1 MPPGGTTTWTWS
13 SAKLEVSAQ
22 RLFALNGFEEGLEIA
37 LAERRR
43 AVALDHLEEDG
54 RPVLRRLG
62 EDLQQVAVLVAVR
75 QDLQALQ
82 VGVVLRDLAD
92 PPFDLLV
99 VSVGS
104 VEEEDAALLQLRN
117 RADDVL
123 ALHRDVLD
131 AGRVVELEVLLDL
144 ALALPLGRLV
154 DRELDLAAPVRHH
167 LRHQRRVFRL
177 NLIVAEVDDVGHTE
191 DTLVKLHPGVHA
203 SELDVADH
211 VVELLQADPGIRMP
225 VLERRAIA
233 GQIRAGVVLAIDEG
247 VDDVAVGRDRGKL
260 DAAELVLD
268 PARLGDPASSALDCG
283 AIGAVGARYLE
294 RDVAGAVAVTAGKL
308 RHLAVGAQAARQD
321 EADVALLDHVGGA
334 VADARLRPR
343 IGRAREPERVLVEV
357 RRLLGVPD
365 PQLDV
370 IPTLKRHEVGRAHV
384 PTLTRSRA
392 GSPLRRGFVAN
403 GDVFQPGPERRLPD
417 PKQRDHEDGCAEE
430 RRQEECRAKGMRQS
444 STIPAPR
451 TTGPISVFGR

>member
-1 MPPGGTTTWTWS
+1 M
-13 SAKLEVSAQ
+13 
-22 RLFALNGFEEGLEIA
+22 
-37 LAERRR
+37 
-43 AVALDHLEEDG
+43 ALDHFEENG
-54 RPVLRRLG
+54 RPVLRGLG
-62 EDLQQVAVLVAVR
+62 EDLQQVAVLVAVG

-82 VGVVLRDLAD
+82 VGVVLGDLAD

-99 VSVGS
+99 VRVGS
-104 VEEEDAALLQLRN
+104 VEEEDAALLQLRD

-167 LRHQRRVFRL
+167 LRHQRRVLRL
-177 NLIVAEVDDVGHTE
+177 NLIVAEVDDVGHAE
-191 DTLVKLHPGVHA
+191 DALVKLHPGVHA

-268 PARLGDPASSALDCG
+268 PARLGDSAGSALDGG
-283 AIGAVGARYLE
+283 AIGVVGARHLQ
-294 RDVAGAVAVTAGKL
+294 RDVAGAVAVTAREL
-308 RHLAVGAQAARQD
+308 RHLAIGAQAARQD
-321 EADVALLDHVGGA
+321 EADVALLDDVGGA

-343 IGRAREPERVLVEV
+343 IGRTREPERVLVEV
-357 RRLLGVPD
+357 RRLLRVPD
-365 PQLDV
+365 PELDV
-370 IPTLKRHEVGRAHV
+370 IPSQERHEVGRAH
-384 PTLTRSRA
+384 PQILLRPGRDLRS
-392 GSPLRRGFVAN
+392 
-403 GDVFQPGPERRLPD
+403 ER
-417 PKQRDHEDGCAEE
+417 
-430 RRQEECRAKGMRQS
+430 
-444 STIPAPR
+444 
-451 TTGPISVFGR
+451 